1 MRQKSSD
8 VITPCVAH
16 HKGFHLCQTRR
27 QKRLKDLKAEKLQ
40 SLGQSV
46 GPSSGRIPTRSTT
59 STPPPLKLSSAD
71 PSRLSDLEI
80 SLHRRS
86 RKCFKH
92 TALEKV
98 NRTSFVNLRMPS
110 MRYHAFH
117 VLNLPCMIF
126 MHCHQKLP
134 GSAVEFCG
142 LHHLHLTKQQFQS
155 PKLILTRPARVE
167 FQNSATAR
175 GTAVFGG

>member
-1 MRQKSSD
+1 
-8 VITPCVAH
+8 
-16 HKGFHLCQTRR
+16 
-27 QKRLKDLKAEKLQ
+27 
-40 SLGQSV
+40 
-46 GPSSGRIPTRSTT
+46 
-59 STPPPLKLSSAD
+59 
-71 PSRLSDLEI
+71 
-80 SLHRRS
+80 
-86 RKCFKH
+86 
-92 TALEKV
+92 LEKV